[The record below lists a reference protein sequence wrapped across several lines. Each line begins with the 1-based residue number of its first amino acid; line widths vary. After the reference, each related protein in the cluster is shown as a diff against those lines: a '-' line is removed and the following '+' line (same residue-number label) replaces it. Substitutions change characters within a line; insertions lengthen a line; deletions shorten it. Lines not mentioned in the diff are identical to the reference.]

1 METSQAFFVAFMA
14 LLALER
20 VGELWLSARNARRA
34 FARGAVEVG
43 QGHYRVMAAFH
54 TLFLFA
60 CVAEV
65 LLVPRAFPGTLGWVA
80 LGVAIAA
87 QALRYWAI
95 GTLGERWNT
104 RIIYMPGA
112 EPVTKGPYR
121 WVRHPN
127 YVAVVAE
134 LAAVPLIHGAW
145 WTAVAFTLGNA
156 AILYVRIRA
165 EEAALGERY
174 AHAFADRPRFVPQG
188 RHGPDA

>member
-1 METSQAFFVAFMA
+1 MASSQLLYVGFIL
-14 LLALER
+14 LLAVER
-20 VGELWLSARNARRA
+20 VGELWLSSRNARRA
-34 FARGAVEVG
+34 FAKGAVEVG
-43 QGHYRVMAAFH
+43 QGHYKVMAAFH

-65 LLVPRAFPGTLGWVA
+65 LWVPRPFPGALGWGALAVA
-80 LGVAIAA
+80 VAA

-95 GTLGERWNT
+95 GTLGDRWNT
-104 RIIYMPGA
+104 RIIFLPQA
-112 EPVTKGPYR
+112 APVTSGPYR

-145 WTAVAFTLGNA
+145 WTAVVFTLGNA

-174 AHAFADRPRFVPQG
+174 AHAFADRPRFLPHG
-188 RHGPDA
+188 RRHP

>member
-1 METSQAFFVAFMA
+1 MSTSQ
-14 LLALER
+14 LLFTGFILVLAAER

-34 FARGAVEVG
+34 FEKGAVEVG
-43 QGHYRVMAAFH
+43 QAHYRVMAAFH
-54 TLFLFA
+54 TLFLVS
-60 CVAEV
+60 CLAEV
-65 LLVPRAFPGTLGWVA
+65 LLVPRPFPGTLGWVA
-80 LGVAIAA
+80 LAVAVLA

-95 GTLGERWNT
+95 GTLGDRWNT
-104 RIIYMPGA
+104 RIIFLPDA
-112 EPVTKGPYR
+112 TPVTSGPYR

-145 WTAVAFTLGNA
+145 WTAVIFTAGNA
-156 AILYVRIRA
+156 ALLYVRIRA

-188 RHGPDA
+188 RRGTGA